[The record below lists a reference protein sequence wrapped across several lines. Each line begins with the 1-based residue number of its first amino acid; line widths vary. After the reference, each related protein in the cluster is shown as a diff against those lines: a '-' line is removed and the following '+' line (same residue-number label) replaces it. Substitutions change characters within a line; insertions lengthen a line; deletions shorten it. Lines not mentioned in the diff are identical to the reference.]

1 MPRSSSCPST
11 CATLRSALLRSGL
24 PAALTLLAACTPT
37 RTLTVRS
44 NPSGAAV
51 RVDGSAVGTTPV
63 VIPFEHHGTRRVT
76 LYLEGYLV
84 WSEAVPI
91 EAPWWAGFP
100 LDLVT
105 ENLVPW
111 RLRDEHELVVPLTP
125 AADRP
130 GVEGIDA
137 FLQRTTTTHARERR
151 AAKTTGTAPEPVE
164 EPRP

>member
-1 MPRSSSCPST
+1 
-11 CATLRSALLRSGL
+11 LLRAGL
-24 PAALTLLAACTPT
+24 PAAVILLAACTPT

-63 VIPFEHHGTRRVT
+63 VMPFEHHGTRRVT

-111 RLRDEHELVVPLTP
+111 RLRDEHELAVPLTP

-137 FLQRTTTTHARERR
+137 FLQRTTTTHVRERR
-151 AAKTTGTAPEPVE
+151 AAKTTGQAPEPVE